1 MKASILRRLRRGK
14 RRIIKR
20 LAKANRDKYRRCADG
35 AGPVID
41 PPGVK
46 YELADEVRGINYG
59 GVGLMWKLA
68 KDVGLVEAID
78 RRLHLLGFHWNGPFT
93 PRGSTSG
100 GDSRPSSSPRR

>member
-14 RRIIKR
+14 RRIVKR

-46 YELADEVRGINYG
+46 YELADKVRGINYG
-59 GVGLMWKLA
+59 GVGLMWKLVNS
-68 KDVGLVEAID
+68 DNYFS
-78 RRLHLLGFHWNGPFT
+78 RRATIISP
-93 PRGSTSG
+93 
-100 GDSRPSSSPRR
+100 GD